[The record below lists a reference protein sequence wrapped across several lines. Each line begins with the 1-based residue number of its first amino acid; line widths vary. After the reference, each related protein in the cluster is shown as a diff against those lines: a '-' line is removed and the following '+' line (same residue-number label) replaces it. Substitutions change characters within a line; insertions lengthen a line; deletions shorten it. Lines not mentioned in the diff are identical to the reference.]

1 MTTVTDNPDD
11 KKMPLLDHLIELRQR
26 LLYSVVA
33 LLVVFLVCFYFAQP
47 IFQYL
52 AQPLADVMLK
62 HGIEEHFRRMI
73 FTALTEVFFTY
84 VKVSFFAAA
93 FICFPVF
100 LTQFWLFV
108 APGLYK
114 HEKSALLPFLVAT
127 PFLFFL
133 GGALVYYIIF
143 PFAATFFI
151 GFEVPGTD
159 SSLPI
164 QLEPK
169 VNEYLSL
176 LMQLIFAFGL
186 CFQLPVVMTLLA
198 RVGLATSKGM
208 AAKRKYAIVGVF
220 IVAAIFTPPDPLS
233 QLSLAVPIIVL
244 YEISIIMAKMVEKK
258 RAEAEGED
266 EYGDDDLD
274 DLEDFDDEDEGA
286 EAKDEDDDKVPPA
299 P

>member
-1 MTTVTDNPDD
+1 MTSATDNPDD

-26 LLYSVVA
+26 LLYSVIA

-52 AQPLADVMLK
+52 AQPLADVMLE
-62 HGIEEHFRRMI
+62 HGIAEHQRRLI

-84 VKVSFFAAA
+84 VKVAFFAAA
-93 FICFPVF
+93 FICFPLF
-100 LTQFWLFV
+100 LVQFWLFV
-108 APGLYK
+108 APGLYR
-114 HEKSALLPFLVAT
+114 HEKSALAPFLAAT
-127 PFLFFL
+127 PFLFFI

-143 PFAATFFI
+143 PFAAEFFI
-151 GFEVPGTD
+151 AFEVPETETT
-159 SSLPI
+159 LPI

-176 LMQLIFAFGL
+176 MMQLIFAFGL
-186 CFQLPVVMTLLA
+186 CFQLPVIMTLLA

-233 QLSLAVPIIVL
+233 QLSLAVPIIIL
-244 YEISIIMAKMVEKK
+244 YEISIIMARMVEKK
-258 RAEAEGED
+258 KAAAEAEAE
-266 EYGDDDLD
+266 EEFGD
-274 DLEDFDDEDEGA
+274 FNEGS
-286 EAKDEDDDKVPPA
+286 A
-299 P
+299 PRGSTD

>member
-1 MTTVTDNPDD
+1 MTTVSDAPED

-26 LLYSVVA
+26 LLYSVIA

-52 AQPLADVMLK
+52 AQPLADVMRD
-62 HGIEEHFRRMI
+62 HDIGEQQRRLI

-84 VKVSFFAAA
+84 VKVAFFAAA
-93 FICFPVF
+93 FICFPIF
-100 LTQFWLFV
+100 LVQFWLFV
-108 APGLYK
+108 APGLYR
-114 HEKSALLPFLVAT
+114 HEKSALAPFLAAT

-143 PFAATFFI
+143 PFAAEFFI
-151 GFEVPGTD
+151 AFEVPETD
-159 SSLPI
+159 TTLPI

-176 LMQLIFAFGL
+176 MMQLIFAFGL

-233 QLSLAVPIIVL
+233 QLSLAIPIIIL
-244 YEISIIMAKMVEKK
+244 YEISILMAKMVEKK
-258 RAEAEGED
+258 RAEKEGED
-266 EYGDDDLD
+266 DLDLGDDDP
-274 DLEDFDDEDEGA
+274 
-286 EAKDEDDDKVPPA
+286 DDDGEENVPPA

>member
-1 MTTVTDNPDD
+1 MTTVTDAPDD

-26 LLYSVVA
+26 LLYSVIA
-33 LLVVFLVCFYFAQP
+33 LLVAFVVCFYFAQP
-47 IFQYL
+47 IFTYL
-52 AQPLADVMLK
+52 AQPLADVMRE
-62 HGIEEHFRRMI
+62 HGVAEHQRRLI

-84 VKVSFFAAA
+84 VKVAFFAAA

-100 LTQFWLFV
+100 LTQLWLFV

-114 HEKSALLPFLVAT
+114 HEKAALAPFLAAT
-127 PFLFFL
+127 PVLFFL

-143 PFAATFFI
+143 PFAAAFFI
-151 GFEVPGTD
+151 GFEVPATENT
-159 SSLPI
+159 LPI

-233 QLSLAVPIIVL
+233 QISLAVPIIIL
-244 YEISIIMAKMVEKK
+244 YEISIIMARMVEKK
-258 RAEAEGED
+258 RAAAEAEDDFNLDAD
-266 EYGDDDLD
+266 EDLD
-274 DLEDFDDEDEGA
+274 EEGDTPSDGGTTPT
-286 EAKDEDDDKVPPA
+286 KT
-299 P
+299 

>member
-1 MTTVTDNPDD
+1 MATVTDAPDD
-11 KKMPLLDHLIELRQR
+11 KKMPLLDHLIELRRR
-26 LLYSVVA
+26 LLYCVIA
-33 LLVVFLVCFYFAQP
+33 LLVVFVACFAVAEP
-47 IFQYL
+47 IFNYL
-52 AQPLADVMLK
+52 AQPLADVMLE
-62 HGIEEHFRRMI
+62 HGVAEHQRRLI

-84 VKVSFFAAA
+84 VKVAFFAAA
-93 FICFPVF
+93 FVCFPIF

-114 HEKSALLPFLVAT
+114 HEKSALAPFLAAT
-127 PFLFFL
+127 PILFFM

-143 PFAATFFI
+143 PMAATFFI
-151 GFEVPGTD
+151 GFEVPASETT
-159 SSLPI
+159 LPI

-198 RVGLATSKGM
+198 RVGLATSQGM
-208 AAKRKYAIVGVF
+208 KAKRKYAIVGVF

-233 QLSLAVPIIVL
+233 QISLAVPIIIL
-244 YEISIIMAKMVEKK
+244 YEISIIMARMVEKK

-266 EYGDDDLD
+266 DFNLD
-274 DLEDFDDEDEGA
+274 GEDDFDDG
-286 EAKDEDDDKVPPA
+286 DDTPSGGGTTPA
-299 P
+299 RT

>member
-1 MTTVTDNPDD
+1 MTTTTDAPED

-33 LLVVFLVCFYFAQP
+33 LLVTFLICFYFAQP

-52 AQPLADVMLK
+52 AQPLADVMLE
-62 HGIEEHFRRMI
+62 HGIAEHQRRLI

-84 VKVSFFAAA
+84 VKVAFFAAA
-93 FICFPVF
+93 FICFPIF
-100 LTQFWLFV
+100 LVQFWLFV

-114 HEKSALLPFLVAT
+114 HEKSALAPFLAAT

-133 GGALVYYIIF
+133 GGALVYYLIF
-143 PFAATFFI
+143 PMAATFFI
-151 GFEVPGTD
+151 GFEVPATET
-159 SSLPI
+159 SLPI

-198 RVGLATSKGM
+198 RVGLTTSQGM

-233 QLSLAVPIIVL
+233 QLSLAVPIIIL
-244 YEISIIMAKMVEKK
+244 YEISILMARMVEKK
-258 RAEAEGED
+258 RAKAEAEDDLDLG
-266 EYGDDDLD
+266 GDDDD
-274 DLEDFDDEDEGA
+274 DGPDDNSSGSS
-286 EAKDEDDDKVPPA
+286 KDVVPPA

>member
-1 MTTVTDNPDD
+1 MTTVTEAPDD

-26 LLYSVVA
+26 LLYCVIA
-33 LLVVFLVCFYFAQP
+33 LLAVFVVCFYFAEP

-52 AQPLADVMLK
+52 AQPLADVMIEQ
-62 HGIEEHFRRMI
+62 GITGQRARLI

-84 VKVSFFAAA
+84 VKVAFFAAA

-100 LTQFWLFV
+100 LTQIWLFV

-114 HEKSALLPFLVAT
+114 HEKSALAPFLVAT
-127 PFLFFL
+127 PVLFFL

-143 PFAATFFI
+143 PFAAKFFI
-151 GFEVPGTD
+151 GFQVPGSET
-159 SSLPI
+159 SLPI
-164 QLEPK
+164 ELEPK

-220 IVAAIFTPPDPLS
+220 IAAAIFTPPDPLS
-233 QLSLAVPIIVL
+233 QLSLAIPIIIL

-258 RAEAEGED
+258 RAEAAAKDDFNLDGED
-266 EYGDDDLD
+266 
-274 DLEDFDDEDEGA
+274 DFDDEDDTPSGGGTT
-286 EAKDEDDDKVPPA
+286 PA
-299 P
+299 TT